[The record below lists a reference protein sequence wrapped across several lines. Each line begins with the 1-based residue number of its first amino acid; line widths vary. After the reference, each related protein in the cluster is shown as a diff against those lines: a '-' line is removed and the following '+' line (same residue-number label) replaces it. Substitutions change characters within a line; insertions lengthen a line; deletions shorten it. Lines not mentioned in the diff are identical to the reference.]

1 MTFKTPCFV
10 RVEDAA
16 KRQKLIEWL
25 KGIGYNHFPFF
36 FPSPFIATDSRG
48 MIWMT
53 DANRGGAYDAGTSIE
68 LFKALAAMND
78 ENDLEQWFVVK
89 KPISDFY
96 DIDDVVY
103 QKGDMF
109 FNDSGQH
116 KLPRDTFR
124 KATVEEIVKHI
135 EKQDK

>member
-16 KRQKLIEWL
+16 EREKLIEWL

-68 LFKALAAMND
+68 LFKALAAMNG
-78 ENDLEQWFVVK
+78 ENDLEQWFTNGRGMFIKCPDYVVTK
-89 KPISDFY
+89 AVIPSYAD
-96 DIDDVVY
+96 
-103 QKGDMF
+103 
-109 FNDSGQH
+109 
-116 KLPRDTFR
+116 FR
-124 KATVEEIVKHI
+124 KATVEEIVEYFNNK
-135 EKQDK
+135 